1 MKQLK
6 IFHALDDCDEEEFTS
21 EGVDLY
27 EKLSKMRPIAD
38 FSMKAV
44 NSFEK
49 LKCLRINEP
58 FRQKVW

>member
-27 EKLSKMRPIAD
+27 EKLSKDATYSR
-38 FSMKAV
+38 
-44 NSFEK
+44 
-49 LKCLRINEP
+49 L
-58 FRQKVW
+58 